1 MLETAEQPNVA
12 ETKTKPEVPDFV
24 KNGLKELAGH
34 FGELFESKQESQF
47 LFGKMIQDKEV
58 RVALSA
64 LARSL
69 LNIGIS
75 IVDVV
80 PGIGDVISVGADVAK
95 LTEFDLTPDVGKGIA
110 WGSEILEF
118 FTGGAMPSHA
128 IETTIQM
135 VKDVPRIV
143 KGLKKAEKIWNAHNQ
158 VDKSEK
164 VQSAA
169 SIFSPAPVAA

>member
-1 MLETAEQPNVA
+1 MTKETGEQVNVV
-12 ETKTKPEVPDFV
+12 ETKKQPQIPEFV
-24 KNGLKELAGH
+24 KNGLKELADH
-34 FGELFESKQESQF
+34 FAELFESKQESKF

-58 RVALSA
+58 KAALVALT
-64 LARSL
+64 RSL

-80 PGIGDVISVGADVAK
+80 PGVGDVVSVGADVAK

-135 VKDVPRIV
+135 FKDVPRIV
-143 KGLKKAEKIWNAHNQ
+143 KGLKKAEKIWNSHKD
-158 VDKSEK
+158 VVKSEQ
-164 VQSAA
+164 VQNAA
-169 SIFSPAPVAA
+169 SMFLPATA